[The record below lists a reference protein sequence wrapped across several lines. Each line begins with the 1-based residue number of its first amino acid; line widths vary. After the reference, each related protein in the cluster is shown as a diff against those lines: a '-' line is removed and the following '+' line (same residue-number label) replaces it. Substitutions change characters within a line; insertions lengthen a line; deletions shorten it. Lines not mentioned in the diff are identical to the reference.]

1 MPNDFI
7 NIIEREIIKQLRA
20 EFGTAHVFGQ
30 FPEAVDVSYPAI
42 IIQLVASGADEQFMG
57 RQVTFGP
64 DDTEATGEVY
74 GMVLHIHLIVD
85 GESVISVENDP
96 DTEGYKQRRLLNY
109 LMLNVANTVS
119 DMTFPSTVEILERH
133 LRAWSEIGYIPA
145 LELWGASAVYSVSF
159 KNWRA

>member
-7 NIIEREIIKQLRA
+7 NIIEREIIDQLRDT
-20 EFGTAHVFGQ
+20 FDTAHVFGQ

-133 LRAWSEIGYIPA
+133 LRAWSEIGYIPQ